1 LSICKFEKTKG
12 IRVMGFAWIN
22 FDLFKGLFIF
32 QLHSFRQWTY
42 YRDIFAD
49 SIFMILFL
57 LILLYPCI
65 FSEIL

>member
-1 LSICKFEKTKG
+1 
-12 IRVMGFAWIN
+12 MGFAWIN